1 MPGMTTG
8 LNGNA
13 MTENFDLEK
22 MLQEIKEDD
31 FKIKSMNVSQEEIKK
46 MFADKKTQNPE
57 ELKSDQES

>member
-1 MPGMTTG
+1 MTTG

-31 FKIKSMNVSQEEIKK
+31 FKIKARNVSQEEIKK